1 MATNQDQPAPDNP
14 RVQRSLSPSWRARLS
29 QSESSYGPQVGEA
42 ELSELHERR
51 AQSASTRP
59 VISIDGAS
67 TSTPND
73 NTLPADKAP
82 IPFTPA
88 QPARAS
94 RRHRQARRI
103 TDRDVMT
110 ESASVRG
117 ADLNAWDVAALIINK
132 MIGAGIFTTPGLVLQ
147 LTQNKAS
154 SIGLWIA
161 GGAYAFIR

>member
-1 MATNQDQPAPDNP
+1 
-14 RVQRSLSPSWRARLS
+14 
-29 QSESSYGPQVGEA
+29 VGEA